1 MPRVVGN
8 FGDPEHDKLVHD
20 IEELEAFYRQ
30 VLAPSFTAM
39 VKRWRLYL
47 SERDDKRLPHEKWRA
62 NTFVPYPF
70 SGTETKVSA
79 LCEVMNST
87 DPPIQAEGFDTTQPG
102 QPDPAKKMER
112 LHAYTLLKNRWGWQQ
127 DLGYREMVVQ
137 GTMMWKLTWE
147 NRSRMVQVH
156 PSMEQIRAFHQAV
169 DQAVA
174 QGAPPPPS
182 DPDGFE
188 QWRSTVNTA
197 RMFGAIPE
205 QPLSNGG
212 QEEIVEYRGPWLSRP
227 FIGDLRFDPNIED
240 MQDQQLLIH
249 RIVKS
254 RKWVE
259 ERTGNDPGHKFD
271 PAQVAAA
278 MANSQ
283 GERFSQWEDDI
294 AAMLGLPRIAQ
305 ADPTYEDAVEL
316 WECWR
321 PGKIAPYCI
330 VMNRKA
336 IINKT
341 PDTMPYWHGQ
351 IPVIPVRN
359 VPMPRRMMGISDLQS
374 TEKLYLEMNTL
385 HDLLL
390 DAVLLAVMPV
400 FTKKRGSGVVENQR
414 YLRPGGFIDV
424 DVADAIQTL
433 TKFDPGLQWAFR
445 MIQDLKSNIDETNA
459 TGPNVRGTT
468 ATIGRVSATE
478 SAGRLSQAL
487 LRTKQQV
494 LRIEDEHQ
502 AIPSQANFLW
512 YQFGEEKV
520 KLRIGGD
527 ELGVDPFLNMQRSDF
542 LQMLGVDFR
551 FRGATKAINRE
562 LSAQQLDGWL
572 KTATQASALTPDEI
586 RTTLAKIYEILGHKG
601 IGAILTSKGGAQVSS
616 IYEAGVVQAQLQ
628 VAQAQQMAQQQQQAQ
643 QAPPDSVPV
652 QGGPPEAGPPA
663 QAQAQAQGGGPPQ

>member
-1 MPRVVGN
+1 MPNVVGN
-8 FGDPEHDKLVHD
+8 FGDTTHDKLVHD
-20 IEELEAFYRQ
+20 ITEVEAFYRQ
-30 VLAPSFTAM
+30 ILTPSFQAM

-47 SERDDKRLPHEKWRA
+47 SERDDRRLPHEKWRA

-87 DPPIQAEGFDTTQPG
+87 DPPIQAEGFDTAAPG
-102 QPDPAKKMER
+102 TPDPAKKMER
-112 LHAYTLLKNRWGWQQ
+112 LHTYTLLKNKWGWQQ
-127 DLGYREMVVQ
+127 DLGYREMIVQ

-147 NRSRMVQVH
+147 NRSRMVNVH
-156 PSMEQIRAFHQAV
+156 PSMDQIRAFHQAV

-174 QGAPPPPS
+174 QGAPPPPP
-182 DPDGFE
+182 DPTQFE
-188 QWRSTVNTA
+188 DWRNTVNAA
-197 RMFGAIPE
+197 RIVGAIPE
-205 QPLSNGG
+205 QPLPPNGG
-212 QEEIVEYRGPWLSRP
+212 QQEIVEYRGPWLSRP
-227 FIGDLRFDPNIED
+227 FIGDLRFDPMVED
-240 MQDQQLLIH
+240 MQDQQLVIH
-249 RIVKS
+249 RLVKS
-254 RKWVE
+254 RRWVE
-259 ERTGNDPGHKFD
+259 ARTGDGPGYKFD
-271 PAQVAAA
+271 PRQVAAA
-278 MANSQ
+278 RAASQ
-283 GERFSQWEDDI
+283 DTRFTEWEDDI

-305 ADPTYEDAVEL
+305 ADPLYQDAVEL

-321 PGKIAPYCI
+321 PGTTAPYCI
-330 VMNRKA
+330 VMNRQA

-341 PDTMPYWHGQ
+341 PDTLPYWHGQ
-351 IPVIPVRN
+351 IPLIPVRN
-359 VPMPRRMMGISDLQS
+359 VPSPRRMLGISDLQA

-400 FTKKRGSGVVENQR
+400 FTKKRSSGLVENQR

-424 DVADAIQTL
+424 DVSDSIQTL

-527 ELGVDPFLNMQRSDF
+527 EMHVDPFLEMQRSDF
-542 LQMLGVDFR
+542 LQMLGIDFR
-551 FRGATKAINRE
+551 FRGATKSMNRE

-572 KTATQASALTPDEI
+572 KTATAANALTPVEI
-586 RTTLAKIYEILGHKG
+586 RATLGKIYEILGHKG
-601 IGAILTSKGGAQVSS
+601 VGAILTSKGESEVSAV
-616 IYEAGVVQAQLQ
+616 YEAGVMQAQMQL
-628 VAQAQQMAQQQQQAQ
+628 AQAQQMAQQQQMAAQ
-643 QAPPDSVPV
+643 PTPDTVPV
-652 QGGPPEAGPPA
+652 QGGPPEGQGAPPA
-663 QAQAQAQGGGPPQ
+663 